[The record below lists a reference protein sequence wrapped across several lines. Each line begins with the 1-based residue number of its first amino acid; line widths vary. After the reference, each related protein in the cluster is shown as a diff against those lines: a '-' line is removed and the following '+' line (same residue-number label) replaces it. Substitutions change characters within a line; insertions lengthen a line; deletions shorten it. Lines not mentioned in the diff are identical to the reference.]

1 MDIFDEIKDK
11 CSTLEDQNDALQS
24 KLREKDKRIG
34 SLQKELDLKMQELLK
49 SSQNPQPLNIGSLL

>member
-1 MDIFDEIKDK
+1 MDIFEEIKDK